1 MTIATAPNEA
11 ARVVVDTDT
20 QRRNPTPDDGHSKD
34 LHSRPPSI
42 ASDVLSA
49 AGVDM
54 ASDDPTLPC
63 LTLRMWTIGIG
74 FCLVGSGVNTL
85 YTFRFPSISL
95 SQSAIQFLAYPVGKA
110 WELVIPDWG
119 FTAWGTRHSLNPGPF
134 NHKENILIY
143 ILANLSFLTRLSAD
157 VLTEQR
163 VFYGYKAGWGFELL
177 MTIATILFGFALAG
191 ISRSLIVDPPGLLWP
206 GVLGNTA
213 LNSALHGSVGKQASP
228 EHSWKSSRY
237 RFFLWTFAAGFCWYW
252 VPDLLFPAL
261 GYFTWICWIAPNNAI
276 VNQVFGMKS
285 GMGLLPITFD
295 CKYLVPPACYQQIS
309 YIGSPLVVPTWA
321 IVNVLA
327 SVVFWIY
334 IVTPALYYSNTWLS
348 GYLPL
353 QSNSIFDRAGKVYN
367 VSRVV
372 NKGDGFTFDPAK
384 YEAYSDIRLPVTY
397 ALNKF
402 GLAFATTASLFS
414 WTVLEKH
421 REIVAAL
428 RRIKLT
434 AVFSRT
440 DTRNEEK
447 PQNESPYLEVPLW
460 WYVAAGVLATFFAIF
475 ASEFYP
481 VQLRWYGAIL
491 SLIVSSVFFVPIA
504 WVYAT
509 TNTKIGIELFC
520 RIIAG
525 YIWQGKVLANIWF
538 FSLGSISGVKGLAF
552 AQDLKLGIYCNIPPR
567 HLFLVQVVGIVVGS
581 LGQVSVLNWALT
593 HIPRICTAEAPNGFT
608 CPFSRTHFNTSTV
621 WGALGPRRF
630 FAPGAPYRALLWFF
644 LVGFLLPVA
653 AYALRRAFPRH
664 RWLRRVHVPLIL
676 GGLNYIPPAS
686 GTNYGSWALVGL
698 VFGLLVKRC
707 RRTWWKKYNFVLS
720 ASLDCSTAISG
731 IIIFFA
737 VVYTGASKGFSWW
750 GTEVYQVWLPLF

>member
-1 MTIATAPNEA
+1 MAVLNAHDKSVQAEVDVHTHQDAPS
-11 ARVVVDTDT
+11 
-20 QRRNPTPDDGHSKD
+20 PKD
-34 LHSRPPSI
+34 EDLKESTSRPPSL

-54 ASDDPTLPC
+54 TSDDPTMPC
-63 LTLRMWTIGIG
+63 LTLRMWTIGIA

-95 SQSAIQFLAYPVGKA
+95 SQSAIQFLAYPIGKA
-110 WELVIPDWG
+110 WEYVVPDWG
-119 FTAWGTRHSLNPGPF
+119 VTMAGTRHGLNPGPF
-134 NHKENILIY
+134 NHKGVKENILIY

-163 VFYGYKAGWGFELL
+163 VFYGYEAGWGFELL
-177 MTIATILFGFALAG
+177 MTIATILFGLALAG
-191 ISRSLIVDPPGLLWP
+191 MSRSLVVEPPELLWP

-213 LNSALHGSVGKQASP
+213 LNSALHGSPGKQAPS
-228 EHSWKSSRY
+228 EHAWKASRY

-261 GYFTWICWIAPNNAI
+261 GYFTWICWIAPRNAV

-285 GMGLLPITFD
+285 GS
-295 CKYLVPPACYQQIS
+295 QIS

-321 IVNVLA
+321 ILNVLA

-348 GYLPL
+348 AYLPL
-353 QSNSIFDRAGKVYN
+353 QSNSIFDRTAKVYN

-414 WTVLEKH
+414 WTLLERRH
-421 REIVAAL
+421 EITGML
-428 RRIKLT
+428 STFSLKSI
-434 AVFSRT
+434 FSRGGAARSE
-440 DTRNEEK
+440 DKEK
-447 PQNESPYLEVPLW
+447 ADERAPYYAEVPLW
-460 WYVAAGVLATFFAIF
+460 WYAAAGLLAAFFAMF
-475 ASEFYP
+475 ASEYYP
-481 VQLRWYGAIL
+481 VQLRWYGALL
-491 SLIVSSVFFVPIA
+491 SLVVSAVFFVPIA

-567 HLFLVQVVGIVVGS
+567 HLFLVQAVGLVVGS
-581 LGQVSVLNWALT
+581 LGQVSVLNWALN
-593 HIPRICTAEAPNGFT
+593 HIPHICTASAPNGFT

-644 LVGFLLPVA
+644 LVGSLLPVA
-653 AYALRRAFPRH
+653 PYALRRAFPRQK
-664 RWLRRVHVPLIL
+664 RWLRRVHVPLFL
-676 GGLNYIPPAS
+676 GGLGYIPPAS

-707 RRTWWKKYNFVLS
+707 RRTWWKKFNFVLS

-737 VVYTGASKGFSWW
+737 VVYTGASNRLSWW
-750 GTEVYQVWLPLF
+750 GTEVYQV